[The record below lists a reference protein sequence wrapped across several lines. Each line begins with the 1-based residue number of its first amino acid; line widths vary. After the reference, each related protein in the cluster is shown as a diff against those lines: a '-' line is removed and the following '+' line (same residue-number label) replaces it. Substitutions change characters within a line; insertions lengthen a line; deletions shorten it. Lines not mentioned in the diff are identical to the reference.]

1 MTPETAG
8 TERRSVPAEEA
19 DMDFS
24 DKNVKSIRAITL
36 PNGRP
41 GVHVVYTDREDGD
54 AEKNAG
60 EKRAGEKTPG
70 TTSQGFRLPRIPWM
84 KSGNEDKTQGN
95 QASARGPKG
104 PSRAYMKNVKRGIAV
119 GMVITALYLLV
130 STL

>member
-41 GVHVVYTDREDGD
+41 GVHVVYTDREDGG
-54 AEKNAG
+54 AEKTVA
-60 EKRAGEKTPG
+60 EKTPG
-70 TTSQGFRLPRIPWM
+70 TPFQGFRLPRIPWM
-84 KSGNEDKTQGN
+84 KSGNEDRTQGV
-95 QASARGPKG
+95 QAPATGPGIPRGLSPIQ
-104 PSRAYMKNVKRGIAV
+104 MKNVKRGIAV